1 MKFNYLYIAALIII
15 CALSS
20 CSGKSDFVVRNS
32 GQFSNDS
39 TTLYLSDSI
48 IDLTIGERVSP
59 VPNSAQT
66 IEAEDGERFLI
77 LDENTIYSFDLENDS
92 LVASL
97 KIKNCGGL
105 NDFSGFTVLNQDS
118 ILIYNYARGAL
129 YLLNGQSKVL
139 NEFPVNKFRESV
151 SPEALVS
158 SPVLFTDGIVILS
171 GVPISSKSRLGEDD
185 NVSLSVNI
193 ADGTIT
199 PGARFSN
206 EYSEGF
212 FGGVYYN
219 FINHCLDNDGRIV
232 FSFPASN
239 YIYRYNNKL
248 EFIDSLYMG
257 SRYTGEIECAPDPT
271 ILNMRDKDGRIQYF
285 LSQDSYGSIKY
296 DKYRNV
302 YYRVAEHPLSGW
314 TGGKFSKPFSLIAM
328 KPDGEII
335 SETPIISDKESLL
348 RFSLF
353 VTREGL
359 IIPQTTNNENIIRFR
374 LFKLHE

>member
-1 MKFNYLYIAALIII
+1 MKFNYLYIAALLII

-59 VPNSAQT
+59 VPNSAQI

-118 ILIYNYARGAL
+118 ILIYNYARGVL

-353 VTREGL
+353 VTHEGL

>member
-1 MKFNYLYIAALIII
+1 MKFNYLYIAALLII

-32 GQFSNDS
+32 GQHSSDS
-39 TTLYLSDSI
+39 TTIYLSDSI

-59 VPNSAQT
+59 VPNSAQI

-271 ILNMRDKDGRIQYF
+271 ILNMGDKDGRIQYF

>member
-59 VPNSAQT
+59 VPNSAQI

-199 PGARFSN
+199 PGAHFSN

-257 SRYTGEIECAPDPT
+257 SRYTGEIECAADPT

-374 LFKLHE
+374 LFMLHE

>member
-1 MKFNYLYIAALIII
+1 MKFNYLYIAALLII

-59 VPNSAQT
+59 VPNSAQI

-118 ILIYNYARGAL
+118 ILIYNYARGVL

-199 PGARFSN
+199 HGARFSN

-271 ILNMRDKDGRIQYF
+271 ILNMGDKDGRIQYF

-353 VTREGL
+353 VTHEGL